1 MRLLLIELSIA
12 LRYLRAKKREAFI
25 SIISILSLL
34 GITLG
39 VAALIVVMAVMNGY
53 RIELTEKLKGFNSD
67 IVITG
72 DDYKLKRYVNIIN
85 KIKRIPEIK
94 TIAPVVNEQSLL
106 IYNQNSVGVMI
117 KGIKNSDMTKY
128 IFLLGKKKKMKRANG
143 IIMGGILARSMHIK
157 VGDSIQLV
165 SPKFK
170 KSFIGKPVP
179 KMEEFYVEGIFK
191 SGLSEYD
198 GAYVIMGLEQSQK
211 FFELNQG
218 ISRVEVF
225 LSQTDDTRKITSL
238 IASTLDHQYRVI
250 DWQTMN
256 YSIFNA
262 LKTERVVMFVILA
275 FIILVAAFNIIS
287 SLVMLVM
294 DKTREIAILRTIGFS
309 RWSIMR
315 IFLITGMML
324 GIAGTFLG
332 IISGIAFAYNINDI
346 KEFLSSITGTNLFD
360 PIIYYLDALPSKVDR
375 NDVRGIAI
383 LSLVISLFSALY
395 PAYKASKLLPVEGLK
410 ND

>member
-1 MRLLLIELSIA
+1 MRLFIELSIA

-34 GITLG
+34 GITIG
-39 VAALIVVMAVMNGY
+39 VAALVVVMSVMNGY

-67 IVITG
+67 IVVTG
-72 DDYKLKRYVNIIN
+72 TDYKLKNHINVLN
-85 KIKRIPEIK
+85 KIKKIPEVKEI
-94 TIAPVVNEQSLL
+94 TSIVNEQSLL
-106 IYNQNSVGVMI
+106 IYNQNSLGVMV
-117 KGIKNSDMTKY
+117 KGIKNADMSKY
-128 IFLLGKKKKMKRANG
+128 TFLFGQKKKIKRANG
-143 IIMGGILARSMHIK
+143 IMMGSILARSMYIK
-157 VGDSIQLV
+157 VGDKVQLV

-170 KSFIGKPVP
+170 KNFIGKPVP
-179 KMEEFYVEGIFK
+179 KMEEFYVESIFR

-198 GAYVIMGLEQSQK
+198 GAYIIMGLEQSQK
-211 FFELNQG
+211 FFELDHN
-218 ISRVEVF
+218 ITRIEIF
-225 LSQTDDTRKITSL
+225 LHQTDVTRKITSL
-238 IASTLDHQYRVI
+238 VANILDHQYHVI

-256 YSIFNA
+256 YTIFNA
-262 LKTERVVMFVILA
+262 LKTERVVMFIILA

-294 DKTREIAILRTIGFS
+294 DKTREIAILRTIGFT

-324 GIAGTFLG
+324 GVIGTFLG
-332 IISGIAFAYNINDI
+332 IMSGVVFARNINEI

-360 PIIYYLDALPSKVDR
+360 PIVYYLDVLPAKVDMS
-375 NDVRGIAI
+375 DVHAIAALSLA
-383 LSLVISLFSALY
+383 LSLVSALY
-395 PAYKASKLLPVEGLK
+395 PAYKASKLSPVEGLK